1 MCVKACAAV
10 MCGSSTSNSFKKSMS
25 KKNIIFIVSSRVVTS
40 NSIVDWPDLNKPG
53 TISTYL
59 RVIHKIDYDKLRV
72 QMDSAEGPWIEA
84 ENLPEKV
91 GFYEL
96 CI

>member
-1 MCVKACAAV
+1 MPVLLLCV
-10 MCGSSTSNSFKKSMS
+10 SSTGNALNKM
-25 KKNIIFIVSSRVVTS
+25 KNNILLVVSSRVVS
-40 NSIVDWPDLNKPG
+40 QNSIVDWPDLNKPG

-59 RVIHKIDYDKLRV
+59 RIVHKIDYDNLRV
-72 QMDSAEGPWIEA
+72 QLDSADGPWLELKD
-84 ENLPEKV
+84 LPKGV